1 MRIQFHGAAGGVT
14 GCCHL
19 LTTDRARVLLD
30 FGLHQGGPHDDDLN
44 RRVPAFDAARLDAVV
59 LSHAH
64 IDHYGRLPLLPGLR
78 CRAPIW
84 CTPATRELCGIQL
97 PDSAHQQ
104 AHDRD
109 HTADPRRP
117 PPPPLYDQEDV
128 ARVPEQFSP
137 LPYHRTQEIAE
148 GVRLTFHDAGHI
160 LGSAIVALDIEE
172 RGRRARLVF
181 SGDVGNW
188 PVALLRDPEF
198 LDAADVLLLESTYSD
213 RNHRTREATLKELTG
228 VLDTARRRGS
238 MMLVPSFAIRR
249 AQELIYHF
257 GALARA
263 NHLGLP
269 VFVDSPMAVSVTELY
284 RRHVELL
291 DDEAHALLQRGDRPL
306 DFPGLH
312 LTRTPDESI
321 ALNTRPGAAVIIAAS
336 GMCTGG
342 RIVHHLRHHAGDP
355 DTQIVIVGY
364 QAERTPGRALVDGA
378 RSIVVLGRP
387 LRVAAS
393 VHTLGGFSAHA
404 DQQRLMTWAG
414 KFRAAKPRTFLIHGE
429 DQARKVLAGRIR
441 AELGFEVT
449 LPVVGDEAEF

>member
-1 MRIQFHGAAGGVT
+1 MKIQFHGAAGGVT

-44 RRVPAFDAARLDAVV
+44 RKLPAFDAARLDAVV

-64 IDHYGRLPLLPGLR
+64 IDHCGRLPLLPGLQ

-84 CTPATRELCGIQL
+84 STPATRELCDIQL

-104 AHDRD
+104 QHDLE
-109 HTADPRRP
+109 HTADERR
-117 PPPPLYDQEDV
+117 PPPPLYDQQDV
-128 ARVPEQFSP
+128 ARVLEQFSP
-137 LPYHRTQEIAE
+137 LPYHRTQTIAE
-148 GVRLTFHDAGHI
+148 GVQLTFHDAGHI

-188 PVALLRDPEF
+188 PVPLLRDPEF
-198 LDAADVLLLESTYSD
+198 LDAADILLLESTYGD
-213 RNHRTREATLKELTG
+213 RNHRTREATLEELTG

-238 MMLVPSFAIRR
+238 VVLVPSFAVGR

-257 GALARA
+257 GALSRA

-284 RRHVELL
+284 RRHAELL
-291 DDEAHALLQRGDRPL
+291 DSESHTLLQRGDRPL

-312 LTRTPDESI
+312 LTRTPDESM

-364 QAERTPGRALVDGA
+364 QAERTPGRGLVDGA
-378 RSIVVLGRP
+378 RSITVLGRP

-414 KFRAAKPRTFLIHGE
+414 KFRAAKPRTFLVHGE
-429 DQARKVLAGRIR
+429 DKARQVLAGRLR
-441 AELGFEVT
+441 GELGLDVT

>member
-1 MRIQFHGAAGGVT
+1 VRIQFHGAAGGVT

-19 LTTDRARVLLD
+19 LSTDRARVLLD
-30 FGLHQGGPHDDDLN
+30 FGLHQGGPHDDELN
-44 RRVPAFDAARLDAVV
+44 RRLPAFDAARLDAVV

-64 IDHYGRLPLLPGLR
+64 IDHCGRLPLLPGLQ

-97 PDSAHQQ
+97 PDSANQQ
-104 AHDRD
+104 AHDREHALD
-109 HTADPRRP
+109 ERRP
-117 PPPPLYDQEDV
+117 QPPPLYDQDDV
-128 ARVPEQFSP
+128 ARVLEQFTP

-160 LGSAIVALDIEE
+160 LGSCIVALDVEE

-181 SGDVGNW
+181 TGDVGNW
-188 PVALLRDPEF
+188 PVPLLRDPEF
-198 LDAADVLLLESTYSD
+198 LDAADVLLLESTYGD
-213 RNHRTREATLKELTG
+213 RNHRTREATLEELSG
-228 VLDTARRRGS
+228 VLDTARRRAGKV
-238 MMLVPSFAIRR
+238 LVPSFAVGRT
-249 AQELIYHF
+249 QELIYHF
-257 GALARA
+257 GALSRA

-284 RRHVELL
+284 RRHIELL

-312 LTRTPDESI
+312 LTRTTEESM
-321 ALNTRPGAAVIIAAS
+321 ALNSRPGAAVIVASS

-355 DTQIVIVGY
+355 ATQIVIVGY

-387 LRVAAS
+387 VHVEAS

-414 KFRAAKPRTFLIHGE
+414 RFRAARPRTFLVHGE
-429 DQARKVLAGRIR
+429 DKARQALAARLR
-441 AELGFEVT
+441 AELGLDVT